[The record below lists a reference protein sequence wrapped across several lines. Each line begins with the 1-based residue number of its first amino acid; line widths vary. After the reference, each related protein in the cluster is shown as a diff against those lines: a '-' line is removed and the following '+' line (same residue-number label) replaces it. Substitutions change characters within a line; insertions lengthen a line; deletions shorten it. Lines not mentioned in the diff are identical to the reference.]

1 MATRVGTILSDENV
15 MKHCAIYRPIPMHL
29 IKSVLHSTQTE
40 TQYGKKLK
48 YPTPLS
54 RPTNFDTLAT
64 TLTRHSG
71 NDPEIRDRLMTSFRS
86 ALTITPANVA
96 TPPTTPPATPPAT
109 PIRPP
114 TPPTVTRS
122 AASSSFSAGPA
133 NDSLAKQY
141 EEEGAQPLSFA
152 EAVKIGRLQ
161 TPPVNH
167 SVRLQARKQGD
178 RKSLTLTQKQTPEP
192 LLPVTGDLAQRHA
205 DQTVVQLA

>member
-29 IKSVLHSTQTE
+29 TKSVLHSTQTE

-48 YPTPLS
+48 YPSPLS

-71 NDPEIRDRLMTSFRS
+71 NDPDVRDRLMTSFRS

-96 TPPTTPPATPPAT
+96 TPPTTPPATP
-109 PIRPP
+109 IRPP

-122 AASSSFSAGPA
+122 AAASSSFSAGPA

-152 EAVKIGRLQ
+152 EAVKIGRLE

-167 SVRLQARKQGD
+167 SVSLRERLQARKQGD
-178 RKSLTLTQKQTPEP
+178 RKSLTLTQTPEP
-192 LLPVTGDLAQRHA
+192 LLPVTGELAQRHA
-205 DQTVVQLA
+205 DQTAVQLA

>member
-29 IKSVLHSTQTE
+29 TKSVLHSTQTE

-48 YPTPLS
+48 YPSPLS

-71 NDPEIRDRLMTSFRS
+71 NDPEIRDRLHTSFRS

-96 TPPTTPPATPPAT
+96 TPPTTPPSTPPSTPPAT

-114 TPPTVTRS
+114 TPPTVSRSTRPS

-133 NDSLAKQY
+133 NDSLSKY
-141 EEEGAQPLSFA
+141 STMKKKVRSLLKKKLF
-152 EAVKIGRLQ
+152 RL
-161 TPPVNH
+161 PK
-167 SVRLQARKQGD
+167 RLKLD
-178 RKSLTLTQKQTPEP
+178 
-192 LLPVTGDLAQRHA
+192 D
-205 DQTVVQLA
+205 